1 MITASTLMIVM
12 APTPHR
18 ARVENARHGLLH
30 VHRALL
36 ETERIRYEREH
47 GRIET
52 SGAFLQLVIHD
63 PWFAWIRP
71 ISELIVQMD
80 QWLDEGHAAPG
91 GPDDA
96 EILLAQARDRL
107 HPDVDGAEFQRRYYE
122 LLQAEPAVAVAHA
135 EARKLIA
142 A

>member
-1 MITASTLMIVM
+1 M
-12 APTPHR
+12 AMPQR
-18 ARVENARHGLLH
+18 ERVENARHGLLQ

-36 ETERIRYEREH
+36 DTERIRYEREH

-63 PWFAWIRP
+63 PWFAWMRP

-91 GPDDA
+91 APDDA

-107 HPDVDGAEFQRRYYE
+107 RPDVEGAEFQRRYYH
-122 LLQAEPAVAVAHA
+122 LVQAEPAVAVAHA
-135 EARKLIA
+135 NARKRINA
-142 A
+142 